1 MESIQKN
8 PDPRDFRYLTL
19 VTGRL
24 YGRSED
30 YIAAVAKCE
39 SPRALYQQ
47 LAQDGFPVCRVCG
60 ATHVEEDHCKTSK
73 RRRQA
78 RRSTDA
84 RTELP
89 DAREAIPLFAPVLD
103 TLDGYISDLTVL
115 RETYADERF
124 EAVERYEMSA
134 ITDPAKNTTTHGPA
148 TLPLG
153 ARQSPP
159 HALVALISAYVVEGK
174 PLESL
179 LEVLHPSVK
188 NVKRQ
193 QLDDKAAQLRLMA
206 VHVAKLVRGGIV
218 RTGHHTD
225 ELEPREQAAVEYI
238 TSQLRAGTPEA
249 KIDETLLN
257 RGFSRQEIRRLKK
270 FRIDYPGE

>member
-1 MESIQKN
+1 MGS
-8 PDPRDFRYLTL
+8 
-19 VTGRL
+19 
-24 YGRSED
+24 
-30 YIAAVAKCE
+30 VAKHDRE
-39 SPRALYQQ
+39 RALKALASWCILQ
-47 LAQDGFPVCRVCG
+47 LKG
-60 ATHVEEDHCKTSK
+60 AEPKEEDLEELGFGSAEAMKKQLENWDIPSWVTQGNYATERPK
-73 RRRQA
+73 RRRRA

-89 DAREAIPLFAPVLD
+89 DASEAIPLFAPVVD
-103 TLDGYISDLTVL
+103 ALDGYISDLTVL

-134 ITDPAKNTTTHGPA
+134 ITDPAKNTTTYGPA

-174 PLESL
+174 PLEPL
-179 LEVLHPSVK
+179 LEVLHPSAK
-188 NVKRQ
+188 NGKRH
-193 QLDDKAAQLRLMA
+193 QLDEKVAQLKLMA

-218 RTGHHTD
+218 RTGHHTE

-238 TSQLRAGTPEA
+238 TSQLRAGTPEP

-257 RGFSRQEIRRLKK
+257 RGFGRQEIRRLKK
-270 FRIDYPGE
+270 FRIDYPGQ

>member
-1 MESIQKN
+1 VSIQEN
-8 PDPRDFRYLTL
+8 PDPRDLRYLKL

-24 YGRSED
+24 QGRPED
-30 YIAAVAKCE
+30 DIAADAGCE

-47 LAQDGFPVCRVCG
+47 LAQDRFPVCRVCG
-60 ATHVEEDHCKTSK
+60 ATHVEEDHCKPSK
-73 RRRQA
+73 RRRRA
-78 RRSTDA
+78 RRSTDT

-89 DAREAIPLFAPVLD
+89 DASEAIPLFAPVVD
-103 TLDGYISDLTVL
+103 ALDGYISDLTVL

-134 ITDPAKNTTTHGPA
+134 ITDPAKNTTTYGPA

-174 PLESL
+174 PLEPL
-179 LEVLHPSVK
+179 LEVLHPSAK
-188 NVKRQ
+188 NVKQQ
-193 QLDDKAAQLRLMA
+193 QLDEKVAQLKLMA

-218 RTGHHTD
+218 RTGHHTE

-238 TSQLRAGTPEA
+238 TSQLRAGTPEP

-257 RGFSRQEIRRLKK
+257 RGFGRQEIRRLKK
-270 FRIDYPGE
+270 FRIDYPDH